1 MKQKITKEQALK
13 IAETDYYDGVMS
25 AIEKLNEMGFETPI
39 YWAWLKQTVENN
51 QDIDWFNMNCNCRDL
66 QFQALGIYEIMQRAY
81 DEVWES

>member
-1 MKQKITKEQALK
+1 MKKITQKQALE
-13 IAETDYYDGVMS
+13 IAEIDYYDGVMS

-39 YWAWLKQTVENN
+39 YWAWLKQAVENN
-51 QDIDWFNMNCNCRDL
+51 QDVDWFNMNCNCRDL